1 MEMLNQIILYI
12 MMTFMVIG
20 ALDRIF
26 TQFGGSGLVLGKVG
40 LGRVGKSISGA
51 GNEFEEGFQ
60 AMGALALAMV
70 AIIAMAPVLAKILS
84 PIVVPIYTFLGADPA
99 MFATT
104 LLANDMGGYFL
115 AKEMATAVD
124 GTINYGAWMYAGLI
138 LGAMMGPTIVFT
150 IPVAVGIIKEQD
162 RPYLAS
168 GVLAG
173 IVTIPIGCIAGGL
186 AAMASTVLIPGT
198 EEAIQ
203 FNFPLIFMN
212 LIPVILVSALIAA
225 GLWFMP
231 DGMIRGFSV
240 FAKFLVAFRSEEHTS
255 ELQSRPHLVCR
266 LLLEKKK

>member
-1 MEMLNQIILYI
+1 
-12 MMTFMVIG
+12 
-20 ALDRIF
+20 
-26 TQFGGSGLVLGKVG
+26 
-40 LGRVGKSISGA
+40 
-51 GNEFEEGFQ
+51 
-60 AMGALALAMV
+60 
-70 AIIAMAPVLAKILS
+70 
-84 PIVVPIYTFLGADPA
+84 

-124 GTINYGAWMYAGLI
+124 GSINYGAWMYAGLI

-198 EEAIQ
+198 NEAIQ
-203 FNFPLIFMN
+203 FNLPLIFMN
-212 LIPVILVSALIAA
+212 LIPVIIVSALIAA

-231 DGMIRGFSV
+231 DRMISGFAI
-240 FAKFLVAFRSEEHTS
+240 FAKISGGVHHHWPLPLRY
-255 ELQSRPHLVCR
+255 
-266 LLLEKKK
+266 